1 MKSIEERIKDLPRIV
16 VDVKN
21 QFVIELVDNGIP
33 LGKVIGNV
41 NEMQIGVDKNSVS
54 IDLCL
59 LNYDKQREVTRFE
72 FKNPDF
78 DPIAIIKG

>member
-1 MKSIEERIKDLPRIV
+1 MESLEERIKDLPKLIV
-16 VDVKN
+16 NVKE
-21 QFVIELVDNGIP
+21 QFIIELTDNGIS

-78 DPIAIIKG
+78 DPIAITKG